1 MLNSVKTTL
10 ALTVG
15 GLALGL
21 LGAATPATAADQI
34 GTPVAGATA
43 DQASGAAA
51 YTKYGRVIARTGVKI
66 RSRATTYSG
75 VLGSFHSGA
84 KIALACKVYGQ
95 NVDGNHIW
103 YKLDHRSGW
112 VTARYV
118 KNLDYIPW
126 CR

>member
-1 MLNSVKTTL
+1 MLNSVKTTV
-10 ALTVG
+10 ALTAG

-21 LGAATPATAADQI
+21 LGAAPQATAADQI
-34 GTPVAGATA
+34 RTPAVGATA
-43 DQASGAAA
+43 PQASGATA
-51 YTKYGRVIARTGVKI
+51 YTKYGRVTASTGVKI
-66 RSRATTYSG
+66 RSRATTYSR

-84 KIALACKVYGQ
+84 KIALACKTYGQ

-103 YKLDHRSGW
+103 YKLGHRSGW